1 MAASCV
7 QGAFAQFAVKT
18 GTGSQDF
25 SSGATRLPFYHEDF
39 QAIDTVGPPD
49 VIVGSRTVPSERSR
63 RGPQLTRG
71 IIDIPVSPLELVTV
85 LPMML
90 GANASGTTFALAETV
105 PTFAALID
113 KVSRRYQYKDGVIDK
128 ATFHAVQ
135 SGPGAPPN
143 FIVLRLEC
151 LFKDEDDETNAAY
164 PSLTLGLTTGYVPYV
179 FEDSVSTIDAVA
191 REPMAWTIGI
201 NNFIDQRYV
210 ASVKPVTNCPA
221 RRRVT
226 ASFKFAADTDHV
238 ALRKVAL
245 AGVAGSVAIT
255 NGSLSTTFAFA
266 CLQAPR
272 KTPIITGHTESDF
285 TVNFVARGL
294 STTKE
299 LIVTN
304 VSS

>member
-25 SSGATRLPFYHEDF
+25 SSGALRLPFYHEDF
-39 QAIDTVGPPD
+39 QCIDTVGPPD
-49 VIVGSRTVPSERSR
+49 VIVGSRTVPSERAR

-71 IIDIPVSPLELVTV
+71 IIDVPVSPLELDTL
-85 LPMML
+85 LPMIL
-90 GANASGTTFALAETV
+90 GAVEATNVFAVAETV

-113 KVSRRYQYKDGVIDK
+113 KVSRRYQYTDGVVDK

-143 FIVLRLEC
+143 FIVLRMEC
-151 LFKDEDDETNAAY
+151 LFKDEDAATNAAY
-164 PSLTLGLTTGYVPYV
+164 PSLTLGLTTGYIPYV
-179 FEDSVSTIDAVA
+179 FEDSVLSLATVA
-191 REPMAWTIGI
+191 KEPMAWTIGI

-210 ASVKPVTNCPA
+210 ASLTPVTNCPA

-226 ASFKFAADTDHV
+226 LSAKFAADTDHV
-238 ALRKVAL
+238 ALRNVAT
-245 AGVAGSVAIT
+245 AGVAGAIVVT
-255 NGSLSTTFAFA
+255 NGSLSTTFDFA

-299 LIVTN
+299 IVVTN
-304 VSS
+304 VSA